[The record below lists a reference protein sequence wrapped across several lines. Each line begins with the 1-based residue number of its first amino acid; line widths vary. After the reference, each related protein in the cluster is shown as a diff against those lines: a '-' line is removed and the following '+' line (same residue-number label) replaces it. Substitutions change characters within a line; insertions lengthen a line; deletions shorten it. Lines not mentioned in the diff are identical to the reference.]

1 MSKAAPPPLLGF
13 NNNVRHRGRI
23 FHIQTEDSGVKFPR
37 IVTHLFAD
45 GGRIVKTTRTDY
57 SEHVQKPD
65 MAVVVRGMMK
75 EQHKAMFAALRA
87 GDMDPLLENVCGPLE
102 AAKAKAPES
111 AADPTAKNDLETA
124 RVIVGNAAV
133 SLPPQ
138 STTELAMPPSLAA
151 PGATATAPVV
161 AAGAPSALSP
171 EPGPVADAQAVIES
185 MKSLRDSEESSRSRR
200 PISNPNLRRPTPS
213 VAPPAAEAFD
223 LDVAS
228 LDKNP
233 PKSTRSPPP
242 PPVRPP
248 RKSNPAPRKSR
259 PPIPVRP
266 ATAAAAAP
274 AAAAAAGAGAD
285 VGASSLGRPQT
296 RLAAAPQTNARSIF
310 GDGAISEQSLDEVIL
325 SYLAEDLEEPK

>member
-57 SEHVQKPD
+57 TEHVEKSD

-75 EQHKAMFAALRA
+75 EQHKGMFAALRA
-87 GDMDPLLENVCGPLE
+87 GDMDALLENVCGPLE
-102 AAKAKAPES
+102 PAKSKAPES
-111 AADPTAKNDLETA
+111 VGDPTAKNDLETA
-124 RVIVGNAAV
+124 RVVVGSGMSAA
-133 SLPPQ
+133 PQ
-138 STTELAMPPSLAA
+138 SLAEPPAPPSLPVAAAA
-151 PGATATAPVV
+151 PVAVSSAAP
-161 AAGAPSALSP
+161 
-171 EPGPVADAQAVIES
+171 PVADAHAVIES
-185 MKSLRDSEESSRSRR
+185 MKSLRDSEESRARR

-213 VAPPAAEAFD
+213 VAPPPAEAFD

-233 PKSTRSPPP
+233 PKSTRSPGA
-242 PPVRPP
+242 PPVRPPPP

-266 ATAAAAAP
+266 ATAPAP
-274 AAAAAAGAGAD
+274 AAAAAGAGVD
-285 VGASSLGRPQT
+285 LGPSSLGRPQT

-325 SYLAEDLEEPK
+325 SYLAEDLEETK